1 MIKLNE
7 KSLPKFRKERLG
19 YPHLP
24 TMLKSDP
31 SEAIHSEL
39 IIPTLNRY
47 FLPLWNRSINGGL
60 AYELLTHNKNLAK
73 FRDFTE
79 LNLDADAELKRHFGN
94 ILAADE
100 EHARRRPESGLFWYS
115 VMQPKFN
122 LSTDLLLKWSEEERV
137 REEKAVNNG
146 GIYYP
151 VSPVAKRY
159 EQNAMRLLGR

>member
-47 FLPLWNRSINGGL
+47 FMPLWNRSINGGI

-73 FRDFTE
+73 FHGFDE
-79 LNLDADAELKRHFGN
+79 SKLDAELKLHFHN

-100 EHARRRPESGLFWYS
+100 EHASRRPNSSIFWYS